1 MRVARIFYAIDEVV
15 KLANRQLI
23 QSISFSTGLMP

>member
-1 MRVARIFYAIDEVV
+1 MQVPGIFYTVDEVV